1 MNWDTFLPLLFMGVM
16 GLALMIYVVLD
27 GYDLGVGI
35 LLPLA
40 TDEEK
45 DIMVASIGPFW
56 DANETWLVLGIG
68 VLLIA
73 FPLAHGIVLS
83 ALYLPVAVMLL
94 GLTLRGVSFDFR
106 VKARSGQKAT
116 WNWLF
121 AIGSMLAAM
130 AQGWMLGS
138 YLTGF
143 DYGVWS
149 LLFSAGIALT
159 LPTAYA
165 MLGAGWLIMKTWDG
179 LQLKAVRWA
188 RAVLWPMGV
197 ALVGISL
204 ATPVISQTVFDKWFS
219 MPQFI
224 GLLPIPVACAA
235 AFFAAFHVISKP
247 KVVAAGYGWIVF
259 AATVLIFVLAAL
271 GLAYSLYPYIVIDR
285 LTVWQ
290 AAAATQSLVVILI
303 GTSISLPAILI
314 YTAFMYR
321 VFWGRAQALSYA
333 APVPSPL
340 VDPGK

>member
-1 MNWDTFLPLLFMGVM
+1 MNFTWAEMLPLFFMAVM
-16 GLALMIYVVLD
+16 GLALLAYVVLD

-35 LLPLA
+35 LLPFA

-45 DIMVASIGPFW
+45 DVMVSSIGPFW

-73 FPLAHGIVLS
+73 FPSAHGIVLS
-83 ALYLPVAVMLL
+83 ALYLPVAVMLI
-94 GLTLRGVSFDFR
+94 GLVLRGVSFDFR
-106 VKARSGQKAT
+106 VKARAARKNM
-116 WNWLF
+116 WNALF
-121 AIGSMLAAM
+121 AIGSLMSAM

-143 DYGVWS
+143 DFGLWS
-149 LLFSAGIALT
+149 LLFSLGIALT

-165 MLGAGWLIMKTWDG
+165 MLGAGWLIMKTG
-179 LQLKAVRWA
+179 EELQLKAVAWA
-188 RAVLWPMGV
+188 RKVLWPMGA

-204 ATPVISQTVFDKWFS
+204 ATPAVSQTVFDRWFS

-235 AFFAAFHVISKP
+235 AFYAAFHVTAKP
-247 KVVAAGYGWIVF
+247 RVVAAGYGWVVF
-259 AATVLIFVLAAL
+259 ASTVLIFVLAFL

-290 AAAATQSLVVILI
+290 AASATKSLMFIFVGVAI
-303 GTSISLPAILI
+303 TLPAIII
-314 YTAFMYR
+314 YTVFMYR
-321 VFWGRAQALSYA
+321 VFWGKARALNY
-333 APVPSPL
+333 
-340 VDPGK
+340 